1 MQVPAGIEEAGIIIR
16 AMLRF
21 VLDTN
26 VVLDLFHWA
35 NTDAVP
41 IMAALEAGR
50 IECFADERTL
60 DELQRVLTYPQLKMT
75 PEMIVERYARYS
87 GLITMV
93 EPGEAPPLPRCK
105 DRDDQKFLEL
115 AARSGA
121 DLLVSKDKALLKL
134 RGRTKLA
141 FQILKPAAACKLLAA
156 TLPDEVTCVS

>member
-1 MQVPAGIEEAGIIIR
+1 
-16 AMLRF
+16 MLRI

-41 IMAALEAGR
+41 IMTALEAGR
-50 IECFADERTL
+50 IECLVDERTL
-60 DELQRVLTYPQLKMT
+60 DELRRVLTYPQLKLT
-75 PEMIVERYARYS
+75 PEMIAERYARYS
-87 GLITMV
+87 ARV
-93 EPGEAPPLPRCK
+93 SVVAAGEAPPLPRCK

-115 AARSGA
+115 AARAGA

-141 FQILKPAAACKLLAA
+141 FRILRPADACCLLAEPA
-156 TLPDEVTCVS
+156 TAGPPQ

>member
-1 MQVPAGIEEAGIIIR
+1 
-16 AMLRF
+16 MLRI

-50 IECFADERTL
+50 IECLADERTL
-60 DELQRVLTYPQLKMT
+60 DELQRVLTYPQLKLT
-75 PEMIVERYARYS
+75 PAMIAERWARY
-87 GLITMV
+87 GALV
-93 EPGEAPPLPRCK
+93 QVVADGEAPPLPRCK

-115 AARSGA
+115 AASSRA

-134 RGRTKLA
+134 RGRTKLG
-141 FQILKPAAACKLLAA
+141 FQILKPAAASALLTPLAGLQA
-156 TLPDEVTCVS
+156 GALLFS

>member
-1 MQVPAGIEEAGIIIR
+1 MARIIIR
-16 AMLRF
+16 TMLRL

-41 IMAALEAGR
+41 IMAALESGQ

-75 PEMIVERYARYS
+75 PAMISERYARYS
-87 GLITMV
+87 QLIKIIP
-93 EPGEAPPLPRCK
+93 PGEAPPLPRCK

-115 AARSGA
+115 AARCA
-121 DLLVSKDKALLKL
+121 ANILVSKDKALLRL
-134 RGRTKLA
+134 RGRTTLG
-141 FQILKPAAACKLLAA
+141 FQILKPEAASALLQ
-156 TLPDEVTCVS
+156 S

>member
-1 MQVPAGIEEAGIIIR
+1 
-16 AMLRF
+16 MLRL

-26 VVLDLFHWA
+26 VVLDLFHWT

-50 IECFADERTL
+50 IVCLADARTL
-60 DELQRVLTYPQLKMT
+60 DELARVLTYPQLKLT
-75 PEMIVERYARYS
+75 PEMIAERWARYRA
-87 GLITMV
+87 LV
-93 EPGEAPPLPRCK
+93 EVVADGEAPPLPRCQ

-115 AARSGA
+115 AARAGA

-141 FQILKPAAACKLLAA
+141 FAIVKPGQASARLTAPPAA
-156 TLPDEVTCVS
+156 